1 MCERTKIMKITLQQ
15 IKDITIGAA
24 YVDLEDDNVVFHR
37 FTKPQ
42 EELYEEVSRHQ
53 ERNFYD
59 RCHATAGI
67 RMRFVTDSRS
77 LSLSCVAIGYTSRNF
92 FSADIFVNGVLAD
105 CVDNFSSDDFP
116 QDYADYGF
124 PLGEFSKTA
133 ELGEGEKEVCI
144 YFPWSVGLSVRKLEL
159 DDGAYVKSAKREK
172 ILLAYG
178 DSITQGYD
186 ALRPSN
192 RYASL
197 LADMLGA
204 DEYNKGIGGEFFFP
218 PLATLSDNICP
229 DYITVAY
236 GTNDWSKRGKEEY
249 ESSCIGFYKNLCERY
264 PDTPVFAISPIW
276 RKDCMDYRPFG
287 SFDGVHEIFRKM
299 CEQCPGVTLI
309 NPWEFVPHDVK
320 YYSDLYLHPNDEG
333 FEHYAKGLI
342 GSIVK

>member
-1 MCERTKIMKITLQQ
+1 MKLTLQQ

-105 CVDNFSSDDFP
+105 CVDNFSSADFP
-116 QDYADYGF
+116 QDYADYEF
-124 PLGEFSKTA
+124 SLGEFSKTA

-236 GTNDWSKRGKEEY
+236 GTNDWSGKEEADFKIRCR
-249 ESSCIGFYKNLCERY
+249 EFYQNLKKLY
-264 PDTPVFAISPIW
+264 PDSKIFALTPIW
-276 RKDCMDYRPFG
+276 RKDYMEERAFG
-287 SFDGVHEIFRKM
+287 DFHNVEKDIREAVADIDGITVIRCFD
-299 CEQCPGVTLI
+299 
-309 NPWEFVPHDVK
+309 FVPK
-320 YYSDLYLHPNDEG
+320 SEEYFGDLRLHPNDSG
-333 FEHYAKGLI
+333 FEHYAKALCDEI
-342 GSIVK
+342 KKYI